1 MTKSYRFVDCTNQFA
16 EASDENGNHWYFM
29 IYDTSNSA
37 QQEWASTLPQPEI
50 ELFPDACPPDPD
62 FKP

>member
-1 MTKSYRFVDCTNQFA
+1 MTKSYRFIDCTNQFA
-16 EASDENGNHWYFM
+16 EASDDNGNHWYFL
-29 IYDTSNSA
+29 ITDTSNSA

-50 ELFPDACPPDPD
+50 ELFLEACPPDPD